1 MALTATDWIVI
12 AVYLALNLLISLY
25 YRRRSSGSTEEFFV
39 SGRNVSWWLA
49 GTSMVATTFA
59 ADTPLLVTGL
69 VAKNGISGNWLW
81 WSQCLSGM
89 MTVFFFARYWR
100 RSEILTD
107 VEFVE
112 LRYGGKPAA
121 FLRGFRALYL
131 GALMNCLILGW
142 VIKAMISITT
152 VLLGDAIAQGRV
164 LELTV
169 GGHVL
174 MHYTLGAPA
183 HTALLICVL
192 VLVPFTGIYTF
203 IGGLWGVLVTDLF
216 QFILKMSMIIVLA
229 WVAVAKIG
237 GMTLLKIQL
246 SHVNDAVR
254 QSGQPTGSITS
265 FFPSF
270 QLGWTTDA
278 IWTLPVITFVLYL
291 AMQWWASWY
300 PGAEPGGGGY
310 VAQRMFSAKDE
321 KNSLGATLWF
331 NIAHYALRPWP
342 WVVTGLVAVVV
353 YSPYGGLHPSAAFA
367 QNPEQGYVMVL
378 RDYLPPALRGLMV
391 AAFLAAFMSTI
402 GTQLNWGSSYLVND
416 LYKRFFVRD
425 ATEKHYVLISKIFT
439 VLLVLGSGYTA
450 TKLAS
455 INQGWQLVLNIGF
468 GTGAV
473 YILRWYWSRINAWSE
488 IVAMLVAALMTIGLS
503 RVSFSGNDALVY
515 AKTALIT
522 GLVTTIAWIV
532 ATFVTSPES
541 DETLI
546 TFYKRVHPTV
556 YGWRRIARLVPE
568 LPEVRDVASN
578 AFNWAM
584 GVILVYGCL
593 FGIGHLVFGEWLWGF
608 LLLAVAAV
616 AGYLI
621 FWDLSRRGWATLSGT
636 AARATALSTEEG
648 DQDLSNQV
656 KASSR

>member
-1 MALTATDWIVI
+1 MPLTSIDWLVIVG
-12 AVYLALNLLISLY
+12 YLLANLLIGVY
-25 YRRRSSGSTEEFFV
+25 YRRRASGNTEEFFI
-39 SGRNVSWWLA
+39 SGRDVSWWLA

-59 ADTPLLVTGL
+59 ADTPLLVCGL
-69 VAKNGISGNWLW
+69 VARQGIAGNWIW
-81 WSQCLSGM
+81 WGSCVGGM
-89 MTVFFFARYWR
+89 LTVFFFARYWR
-100 RSEILTD
+100 RAEILTD
-107 VEFVE
+107 VQLVE

-121 FLRGFRALYL
+121 FLRGFKAIYL
-131 GALMNCLILGW
+131 GLLMNCFILGW
-142 VIKAMISITT
+142 VTQAMVSIIT
-152 VLLGDAIAQGRV
+152 VLLGPAIAEGRV
-164 LELTV
+164 LQL
-169 GGHVL
+169 GIGSHVV
-174 MHYTLGAPA
+174 HYALGDPRS
-183 HTALLICVL
+183 TALLICVFIL
-192 VLVPFTGIYTF
+192 IPFTGLYTF

-216 QFILKMSMIIVLA
+216 QFALKMAMIIVLA

-237 GMTLLKIQL
+237 GMQALQVHLKIIAD
-246 SHVNDAVR
+246 NTR
-254 QSGQPTGSITS
+254 QAGIQVDDPTA
-265 FFPSF
+265 FLPDFH
-270 QLGWTTDA
+270 LGLTTNA
-278 IWTLPVITFVLYL
+278 LWTLPVLTFIVYL
-291 AMQWWASWY
+291 GMQWWLAWY

-342 WVVTGLVAVVV
+342 WVVTGLVAIVA
-353 YSPYGGLHPSAAFA
+353 YSPHGGLHPSAAFA

-416 LYKRFFVRD
+416 FYKRFFVRG

-450 TKLAS
+450 TRLAS

-488 IVAMLVAALMTIGLS
+488 IVAMAVAALMTVGLS
-503 RVSFSGNDALVY
+503 RVSFAGNDSLVY

-522 GLVTTIAWIV
+522 GLVTTIAWVI
-532 ATFVTSPES
+532 ATFVTHPES

-546 TFYKRVHPTV
+546 GFYKRVHPTV
-556 YGWRRIARLVPE
+556 YGWRRIANLVPE
-568 LPEVRDVASN
+568 LPEVRDVAAN
-578 AFNWAM
+578 AFNWVM

-593 FGIGHLVFGEWLWGF
+593 FGIGKLVFGEMMWGF
-608 LLLAVAAV
+608 VLLALAGV

-621 FWDLSRRGWATLSGT
+621 FWDLSRRGWTTFSGREVPVT
-636 AARATALSTEEG
+636 SASPVEG
-648 DQDLSNQV
+648 D
-656 KASSR
+656 